1 VITTILNSL
10 PGRVLRFVA
19 GAALALWGF
28 AFAVP
33 EGLVVQT
40 LGVTIA
46 VFAIADI
53 SVLRALHIG
62 GRPTTTAVGGNTVR
76 EKHA

>member
-1 VITTILNSL
+1 MLTTILNSL
-10 PGRVLRFVA
+10 PGRVLRFAA
-19 GAALALWGF
+19 GSLLALWGF
-28 AFAVP
+28 TFAVP
-33 EGLVVQT
+33 QALVVQT

-46 VFAIADI
+46 VFALADI

-62 GRPTTTAVGGNTVR
+62 ERRQSGAVR

>member
-1 VITTILNSL
+1 MITTVLNSL
-10 PGRVLRFVA
+10 PGRVLRFAA
-19 GAALALWGF
+19 GSALALWGF
-28 AFAVP
+28 TFTVTQ
-33 EGLVVQT
+33 GLFVQT

-46 VFAIADI
+46 VFALADI

-62 GRPTTTAVGGNTVR
+62 DRRPRTATR